1 MVAEWY
7 GNKKR
12 WRGVVRMKRTVIAI
26 LSMLILIGSSLML
39 FAETKTITIWA
50 WDPNFNIA
58 IMQEAAA
65 RYQKIN
71 PNVQFDI
78 VSMAKADVEQKLN
91 TILASGVKTALPEIV
106 LIEDYNAQKY
116 LQSYPG
122 SFADLT
128 KQFNYS
134 EFAPY
139 KVKLMTLNNKVY
151 GVPFDSGVTGWFY
164 RRDYLEQAGFKA
176 SDLENITWDRF
187 IEIGKV
193 VKAKTGKYMI
203 AADPYDGG
211 LMRTLLQS
219 AGTWYFDSNGKPYIA
234 NNPVLKEAVKLYKE
248 IRDSGIAKEVSGWN
262 EWVGSFNNGD
272 SASVVTGVWIVGSIK
287 AEKSQS
293 GKWGLAPIPR
303 MNIKGAVNSS
313 NLGGSSWYVLQN
325 SKNKDV
331 AIDFLKKIYARDS
344 SFYQKILVDR
354 GAVGTWLPAQN
365 GSAYKAKDPFFG
377 NQSIYTLF
385 SDWMKKIPS
394 VDYGMFTYEA
404 DAAIMAV
411 MPDVYSG
418 KISIDEALKRAEEQ
432 FINSTK

>member
-1 MVAEWY
+1 
-7 GNKKR
+7 
-12 WRGVVRMKRTVIAI
+12 MKRTVIAI

-71 PNVQFDI
+71 PNVEFDI

-303 MNIKGAVNSS
+303 MNIKGAVNAS

-377 NQSIYTLF
+377 NQSIYALF